1 MATLPNYFIDAG
13 GNPFQSAL
21 SEGMKFGATMQDLQ
35 AAQLQRQQQQQAAAL
50 KLQQDQQALAAQE
63 VEQQRRIG
71 IQQRLSTKRPQD
83 YNRLD
88 TIDLMSL
95 YDKDTQSA
103 AKSIFE
109 QLPEEGRKQQVK
121 TLGGI
126 ASAIRGGNVDAA
138 KQLMQQQIDAN
149 KEVDPEEAQQYT
161 NLLQTLEKNPD
172 TVFQT
177 MIPLLSVAGKEGQEA
192 LTSILGAEKT
202 GAETRKLAAE
212 GVIKEAE
219 SKFAP
224 QMAQATYQKLLTDT
238 EVAKQNARVNAMN
251 AQISR
256 ESNNLKRQELE
267 LKVQEARQKMDST
280 IREKAAEIDT
290 ARTSMDNML
299 NTADRILSTPKS
311 VVGSAAGPVSSR
323 IPTTTQSTADFEA
336 LVETLGS
343 QAFMAQIP
351 NLKGMGALSNAEGE
365 KLQAALQNFS
375 LKQSPEQLLRNV
387 KEAQR
392 LILKART
399 TLANRYGV
407 EENLPDRPA
416 MPTNVA
422 PAAGQ
427 RNVTVDY

>member
-1 MATLPNYFIDAG
+1 MATVPNYFIDAG

-50 KLQQDQQALAAQE
+50 KLQQDQQILAAQE
-63 VEQQRRIG
+63 AERQRRIG
-71 IQQRLSTKRPQD
+71 IQQRLATKRPQD

-121 TLGGI
+121 TIGGI

-138 KQLMQQQIDAN
+138 KQLMQQQIEAN
-149 KEVDPEEAQQYT
+149 KEVDPQESQQYQT
-161 NLLQTLEKNPD
+161 LLQTLEQNPD
-172 TVFQT
+172 AVFPSMVQ
-177 MIPLLSVAGKEGQEA
+177 LLSVAGKEGQDA
-192 LTSILGAEKT
+192 LSSILGAEKT

-219 SKFAP
+219 AKFAP

-238 EVAKQNARVNAMN
+238 EVAKQNARINAMN

-256 ESNNLKRQELE
+256 EGNDLKRQELQ

-280 IREKAAEIDT
+280 IREKSAEIDT

-299 NTADRILSTPKS
+299 NTADRIVNTPLS
-311 VVGSAAGPVSSR
+311 VVGAAAGPVSAK
-323 IPTTTQSTADFEA
+323 IPTTRQSTADFEA

-392 LILKART
+392 LILKARS

>member
-1 MATLPNYFIDAG
+1 MATVPNYIIDSG

-21 SEGMKFGATMQDLQ
+21 AEGMKFGATMQDYQ
-35 AAQLQRQQQQQAAAL
+35 TAQLQRQQQQQQTAL
-50 KLQQDQQALAAQE
+50 QLQQQQQALAAQE
-63 VEQQRRIG
+63 AERQRRVG
-71 IQQRLSTKRPQD
+71 IQQRLANKPADKLT
-83 YNRLD
+83 YLD
-88 TIDLMSL
+88 SIDLMSL
-95 YDKDTQSA
+95 YDKDTQSN
-103 AKSIFE
+103 AKALFE
-109 QLPEEGRKQQVK
+109 KLPESGRRQQVK

-138 KQLMQQQIDAN
+138 KQLIQQQIDAN
-149 KEVDPEEAQQYT
+149 KEKDPSEAQQYQT
-161 NLLQTLEKNPD
+161 LLQNLQKDPNS
-172 TVFQT
+172 VFT
-177 MIPLLSVAGKEGQEA
+177 SMIPLLSVAGKEGQDA
-192 LTSILGAEKT
+192 LASILGAEKT
-202 GAETRKLAAE
+202 GVETQ
-212 GVIKEAE
+212 IKQTEA
-219 SKFAP
+219 KFAP

-238 EVAKQNARVNAMN
+238 DVAKQNARVNAMN

-256 ESNNLKRQELE
+256 ESNDLKRQELQ

-299 NTADRILSTPKS
+299 NTADRILATPKS
-311 VVGSAAGPVSSR
+311 VVGSAAGPLSSK
-323 IPTTTQSTADFEA
+323 IPTATQSTADFEA

-392 LILKART
+392 LILKARS

-422 PAAGQ
+422 PSAGQ
-427 RNVTVDY
+427 RNITVDY